1 MIQVDTRAVAAGSG
15 TVQVGSEG
23 VSGIELYL
31 LDRSHTTHPQASRRR
46 GEGQRGQADGD
57 PKERGASGVQ
67 GGVRGA
73 FWTVRH
79 TTPTVSRLREVGVE
93 DSYEAR
99 ELAQRGR

>member
-1 MIQVDTRAVAAGSG
+1 MIQEDTRAVAAGSG
-15 TVQVGSEG
+15 TVRVGSEG

-46 GEGQRGQADGD
+46 DEGPREQAGGE
-57 PKERGASGVQ
+57 PKRGASGVPFDTQ
-67 GGVRGA
+67 HPHA
-73 FWTVRH
+73 
-79 TTPTVSRLREVGVE
+79 SRMREVGVE